1 MVIRSFIAWLMILAL
16 ALVLFSSCESGGYY
30 RHTTYRFGGGVGF
43 GHYYGRPSWGY
54 YPGYDGR
61 PPGIDLPDIDEPIA
75 IPLPS
80 IGMPDFGGG
89 DIGGFDE

>member
-1 MVIRSFIAWLMILAL
+1 MVIRSAAAWLMILAL

-30 RHTTYRFGGGVGF
+30 RHTTYHFGGGVGW

-54 YPGYDGR
+54 YPGYGG
-61 PPGIDLPDIDEPIA
+61 PSGGVEEPIA
-75 IPLPS
+75 MPLPS
-80 IGMPDFGGG
+80 IGRPDFGGG